1 MPVMYRNVVWK
12 CVQMQSKFTAWNVI
26 ACLKNMCEI
35 NSINM
40 SGNIGLF
47 LCNPTYVMEHLL
59 HFHPVRG
66 F

>member
-1 MPVMYRNVVWK
+1 
-12 CVQMQSKFTAWNVI
+12 
-26 ACLKNMCEI
+26 MCSDAVEIYGLERYSLFKEYSEI
-35 NSINM
+35 NSINV

-47 LCNPTYVMEHLL
+47 LCNPTYIMEHLL